1 MSCGG
6 ADNGAVSHKNSEEK
20 SSVTLQWK
28 APSLPSGTSKTV
40 EFKFTAV
47 QDYSTFWVAVPAV
60 NIINVE
66 GVADASEPQSEPETE
81 HEDDDDDESH
91 AESEAESE
99 HEAESEAEGEG
110 VAEGVAELE
119 EKNDPNYE
127 DCGKNKGCFGI
138 GSDQCVE
145 EQSCSSMVQYQ
156 IVDDKV
162 KIKLLQKTDSSSRYV
177 AVAFSE
183 NNEMNED
190 FVVYCPTSDGAS
202 AKISWNT
209 GKHNEGELDSSG
221 VSIETTNNVSYVDG
235 VRQKWKIND
244 NRNVLK
250 MLYFRSNRV
259 NLPCQKCLNSRLQIQ
274 RS

>member
-6 ADNGAVSHKNSEEK
+6 ANNGAVSHKNSEEK

-66 GVADASEPQSEPETE
+66 GIADASEPQSEPETE

-99 HEAESEAEGEG
+99 HEAESEAESE
-110 VAEGVAELE
+110 VEGVAELE

-162 KIKLLQKTDSSSRYV
+162 KIKLLQKTDSTSRYV
-177 AVAFSE
+177 AVGFSE
-183 NNEMNED
+183 DSQMGGD
-190 FVVYCPTSDGAS
+190 FVVYCPTSDEAT
-202 AKISWNT
+202 AKTSWNVPAPE
-209 GKHNEGELDSSG
+209 KSNEGNVKSS
-221 VSIETTNNVSYVDG
+221 VLIETKAVASVDG
-235 VRQKWKIND
+235 V
-244 NRNVLK
+244 
-250 MLYFRSNRV
+250 
-259 NLPCQKCLNSRLQIQ
+259 CQKIIRIKMSLLISFLFYIDHFAG
-274 RS
+274 

>member
-6 ADNGAVSHKNSEEK
+6 ANNGAVSHKNSEEK

-47 QDYSTFWVAVPAV
+47 QDYATYWVAVPAV

-66 GVADASEPQSEPETE
+66 GVADAPEPQSEPETE

-99 HEAESEAEGEG
+99 HEAESEAEG
-110 VAEGVAELE
+110 VAEEVAEVE
-119 EKNDPNYE
+119 KKNDPNYE
-127 DCGKNKGCFGI
+127 GCGENKGCFGLE
-138 GSDQCVE
+138 SKCVE
-145 EQSCSSMVQYQ
+145 GQSCSSMVQYQ

-162 KIKLLQKTDSSSRYV
+162 KITLLQKTDSNNRYV
-177 AVAFSE
+177 AVGFSE
-183 NNEMNED
+183 DSQMGED

-209 GKHNEGELDSSG
+209 GRTQHGKLDSSG
-221 VSIETTNNVSYVDG
+221 VSIETTKNVSYVDG
-235 VRQKWKIND
+235 VSQKWKIYGI
-244 NRNVLK
+244 RNVLITIF
-250 MLYFRSNRV
+250 LG
-259 NLPCQKCLNSRLQIQ
+259 QIM
-274 RS
+274 

>member
-119 EKNDPNYE
+119 EENDPNYE
-127 DCGKNKGCFGI
+127 DCGKNKGCFGLE
-138 GSDQCVE
+138 SKCVE
-145 EQSCSSMVQYQ
+145 GQSCSSMVQYQ

-162 KIKLLQKTDSSSRYV
+162 KIKLLQKTDSTSRYV
-177 AVAFSE
+177 AVGFSE
-183 NNEMNED
+183 DSQMGGD
-190 FVVYCPTSDGAS
+190 FVVYCPTSDEAT
-202 AKISWNT
+202 AKTSWNVPDKKENL
-209 GKHNEGELDSSG
+209 GNVESS
-221 VSIETTNNVSYVDG
+221 VLIDTKAVASVDG
-235 VRQKWKIND
+235 V
-244 NRNVLK
+244 
-250 MLYFRSNRV
+250 
-259 NLPCQKCLNSRLQIQ
+259 CQKIIRIKMSLLISFLFYIDHFAG
-274 RS
+274 